1 MPPDDFCSGQ
11 CPGGHAYRNPS
22 LIPHNLREFGDET
35 VLALALL
42 KYAAEGPGSSPGSG
56 PISLLERAGGR
67 EVQWILDA
75 GLGPMLH
82 RACRERGDPIPERWR
97 DLLRSAELTARVRHG
112 GIIDAACEVIDLCR
126 ERSVPV
132 TLLKGISVSDQYYPE
147 PYLRPMA
154 DIDLLVPAE
163 GQEPVESAL
172 LARGYLP
179 LPDHGREENPRHG
192 VPLCHPGLR
201 VWFEVHTA
209 LFDDAA
215 PGDTFSSGHV
225 AAETFPA
232 TFHGRTV
239 GRLSDELQLLYLAT
253 SWIADLSRYGVKIHP
268 SCLPALFDAV
278 YLLKCRTKPL
288 CQDALVGPGDGE
300 MAVASLHVMLALLAR
315 CGLDLCD
322 TALVSRL
329 GSSQTLVG
337 PVQLR
342 IFHAVLE
349 RYLLGGR
356 PWNLPF
362 PLPVPGRYS
371 IRHQLRKRLTAGRPG
386 AGR

>member
-1 MPPDDFCSGQ
+1 MP
-11 CPGGHAYRNPS
+11 GHAYRVPS
-22 LIPHNLREFGDET
+22 GIPHNLGKFGDET
-35 VLALALL
+35 VLVLELL
-42 KYAAEGPGSSPGSG
+42 KYAAGGSRSSPGSG
-56 PISLLERAGGR
+56 PVSLLEEASDR
-67 EVQWILDA
+67 EVRWALDG

-82 RACRERGDPIPERWR
+82 RACRERGDPVPERWR
-97 DLLRSAELTARVRHG
+97 APLLSADLTARVRHG
-112 GIIDAACEVIDLCR
+112 NIVDAACEVIDLCR
-126 ERSVPV
+126 ARSVPV

-147 PYLRPMA
+147 PHLRPMA
-154 DIDLLVPAE
+154 DIDLLVPADA
-163 GQEPVESAL
+163 QETVESDL

-179 LPDHGREENPRHG
+179 LQNHGRDENPRHG
-192 VPLCHPGLR
+192 VPLCHPGLQ
-201 VWFEVHTA
+201 VWIEVHTA
-209 LFDDAA
+209 LFDDPAL
-215 PGDTFSSGHV
+215 GDVFSSGHV
-225 AAETFPA
+225 AAETAPA
-232 TFHGRTV
+232 TFHARPV
-239 GRLSDELQLLYLAT
+239 NRLTDELQLLYLAT

-278 YLLKCRTKPL
+278 FLLKGRTKPL
-288 CQDALVGPGDGE
+288 REDALVGPGDSE
-300 MAVASLHVMLALLAR
+300 MAVASLYVMLALLAR

-322 TALVSRL
+322 NALVSRL

-371 IRHQLRKRLTAGRPG
+371 VRHQLRKRLTAGRPG
-386 AGR
+386 VGL